1 MTRKDLE
8 EMFVNGMYEHITLNE
23 EMMKEVIWDY
33 LWETAEKMDDDTL
46 RRAVEGGEP

>member
-1 MTRKDLE
+1 MSRSELE
-8 EMFVNGMYEHITLNE
+8 RAFVDTMYEHITLNE

-46 RRAVEGGEP
+46 RRAVEGNDQ